1 MSQLK
6 TALHDKTFVCVMEF
20 VPKSSSERF
29 ASIEALMA
37 RKHLCGW
44 PMTVAIADRVGSP
57 FEMSP
62 LDAYSSF
69 QQPHPTL
76 LHFSGKDRER
86 HHLLDQLQQMDAAG
100 LDQLLLLTGD
110 RLPGH
115 VPGQRPVRYLES
127 VSALQIVRQA
137 RPDWLLGAGM
147 HPFKY
152 REEEGG
158 AQYFKAEKK
167 LAAGADFLALQLGFD
182 ASKHLEALQWM
193 QRQPNPKPLMAC
205 VMGLT
210 LGRAKIFEHVAGI
223 VVTPSMHD
231 LLAAEATVS
240 KAHAQARS
248 LERLALQIIGLR
260 LMGYA
265 GIHLSGIHDLEQ
277 LQALENAINDWQTRL
292 HSLEQWAPAWQA
304 CWQMPGLPAVTF
316 HPPGANWRLGES
328 QVTASPKET
337 ARYHL
342 LHGAHSLLFSRTNW
356 LSQAFGWA
364 VKRPLWATP
373 TGARM
378 LHRLERSVKRPLL
391 GCDTCGRCRLEDT
404 LYICPESCPKGLAN
418 GPCGGTT
425 LNRCEFGDRECVHS
439 VKYRTA
445 KAVQQTAVLTE
456 RLIPCIE
463 EGTRHRSS
471 WPTWFEAPAAAAPM
485 QERAAPPIRPSG
497 RTQIANPAGHPSD
510 RAGALTP
517 PQTHRCPL

>member
-6 TALHDKTFVCVMEF
+6 KALHEKSFVCVMEF
-20 VPKSSSERF
+20 VPKSSSAHF

-37 RKHLCGW
+37 RSHLCGW

-62 LDAYSSF
+62 LEAFASLE
-69 QQPHPTL
+69 QPHPAL

-86 HHLLDQLQQMDAAG
+86 QHLLEQLQRMDAAG

-115 VPGQRPVRYLES
+115 EPGQRPVRYLES
-127 VSALQIVRQA
+127 VAALQIVRQA
-137 RPDWLLGAGM
+137 RPGWLLGAGM

-167 LAAGADFLALQLGFD
+167 LAAGADFLTLQLGYD
-182 ASKHLEALQWM
+182 ASKHREAIQWM
-193 QRQPNPKPLMAC
+193 SRQPSPKPLLAC

-210 LGRAKIFEHVAGI
+210 LGRARIFEQVAGI
-223 VVTPSMHD
+223 VVTPSMRD
-231 LLAAEATVS
+231 LLEAEAALS

-265 GIHLSGIHDLEQ
+265 GIHLSGIHDVEQLLTLEQ
-277 LQALENAINDWQTRL
+277 TINRWQSRI
-292 HSLEQWAPAWQA
+292 HSLEQWAPAWAA

-316 HPPGANWRLGES
+316 HPPDANWRLGES
-328 QVTASPKET
+328 RVTASRKET

-342 LHGAHSLLFSRTNW
+342 LSGFHSLLFSRSSW

-364 VKRPLWATP
+364 VQRPVWATP
-373 TGARM
+373 TGARV
-378 LHRLERSVKRPLL
+378 LHRLERSVKRPLV

-404 LYICPESCPKGLAN
+404 LYVCPETCPKGLAN
-418 GPCGGTT
+418 GPCGGTS
-425 LNRCEFGDRECVHS
+425 LNRCEFGDRECIHS
-439 VKYRTA
+439 VKYRMA
-445 KAVQQTAVLTE
+445 KAVGQTEVLVE
-456 RLIPCIE
+456 RLIPCVE
-463 EGTRHRSS
+463 ENSRHRSS
-471 WPTWFEAPAAAAPM
+471 WPGWFEARGCASASPCGGGVASRLG
-485 QERAAPPIRPSG
+485 QRAEQK
-497 RTQIANPAGHPSD
+497 T
-510 RAGALTP
+510 ALRISQPGVITE
-517 PQTHRCPL
+517 LDN